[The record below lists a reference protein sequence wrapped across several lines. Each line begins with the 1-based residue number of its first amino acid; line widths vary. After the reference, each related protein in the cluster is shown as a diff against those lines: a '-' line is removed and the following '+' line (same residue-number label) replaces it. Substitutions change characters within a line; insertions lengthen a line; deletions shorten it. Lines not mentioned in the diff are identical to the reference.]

1 MYQSGRVIAIL
12 GQIVEVE
19 FETDLPSIHDILI
32 LEEDKT
38 VWMEVYSSSG
48 QKAFYC
54 LLLSSSRSL
63 QRGKTVINTKYPIR
77 IPVGRTILGR
87 VMDVFG
93 TPIDGQAPVKA
104 DFFKPIFTPALHLE
118 EIIIPH
124 EVLQTGI
131 KALDFFSP
139 ILKGGK
145 VGLFGGAGVG
155 KTVLLTEIIH
165 NVVIMSGGK
174 NVSVFTGV
182 GERVREGH
190 ELVESLRE
198 SKVLDS
204 IALIFGQ
211 MGENPAIRFRTA
223 VAGVTMAEYF
233 RDVQKVNVL
242 FFIDNIFRFAQAGYE
257 LATLMNTIPG
267 EGGYQATLTSEM
279 GGIHERLVSREDAS
293 ITTFEAIYVPSDDV
307 TDFAVQSVFPYLDAN
322 VVLSRQVYQ
331 EGRFPA
337 VDLLS
342 SASSALSTD
351 VVGELHYRTF
361 IEAQSLLKRAVAL
374 ERIVSLI
381 GESELP
387 AQDQAYY
394 KRSKILKSYMT
405 QSFFVAEP
413 QTGKKGQY
421 VEVKDTVN
429 DVRGIL
435 DGKYDKLEPEKLM
448 FLGSLKD
455 LPGQAIPSVPA
466 QPQTQPQSQLQPSQ
480 TRVSTPSQVQ
490 PQRVQQVQNATP
502 PANIPIHQGSSVQP
516 TNVLVAS
523 PPVQQ
528 NSNIHQTINNSNQ
541 ASHNISNTSSF
552 LGNSNTSPGQSSSQD
567 KDRSDPGN
575 SKKRFFKKRK

>member
-1 MYQSGRVIAIL
+1 MYQTGRIVAIL

-19 FETDLPSIHDILI
+19 FDSDLPSIHDILT
-32 LEEDKT
+32 LEDDQT

-48 QKAFYC
+48 KASFYC
-54 LLLSSSRSL
+54 LLLSPSRSL
-63 QRGKTVINTKYPIR
+63 QRGKKVINTKYPIR
-77 IPVGRTILGR
+77 IPVGKTILGR

-93 TPIDGQAPVKA
+93 TPIDGKPPVKA
-104 DFFKPIFTPALHLE
+104 DFYKPIFTQALHLE

-124 EVLQTGI
+124 EVLPTGI

-174 NVSVFTGV
+174 NISVFTGV

-233 RDVQKVNVL
+233 RDVQKLNVL
-242 FFIDNIFRFAQAGYE
+242 FFVDNIFRFAQAGYE

-435 DGKYDKLEPEKLM
+435 DGKFDKLEPEKLM

-466 QPQTQPQSQLQPSQ
+466 SAPRPQVPPPVPPQVQAS
-480 TRVSTPSQVQ
+480 STIHQQGNNVLNKDIKPQQVPSQV
-490 PQRVQQVQNATP
+490 PQYQSVPVPNPQNIAP
-502 PANIPIHQGSSVQP
+502 NKIYQKV
-516 TNVLVAS
+516 
-523 PPVQQ
+523 
-528 NSNIHQTINNSNQ
+528 NNSNQ
-541 ASHNISNTSSF
+541 MTTNISN
-552 LGNSNTSPGQSSSQD
+552 QSSYLGTTQSANLHPSVVNPSRND
-567 KDRSDPGN
+567 SGSD
-575 SKKRFFKKRK
+575 KKRFFKKKR

>member
-1 MYQSGRVIAIL
+1 MHQTGRIVAIL

-19 FETDLPSIHDILI
+19 FDTDLPSIHDILV
-32 LEEDKT
+32 LEDDKN
-38 VWMEVYSSSG
+38 VWMEVYSSS
-48 QKAFYC
+48 AHSSFFC

-63 QRGKTVINTKYPIR
+63 QRGKRVINTRYPIR
-77 IPVGRTILGR
+77 IPVGKTILGR

-93 TPIDGQAPVKA
+93 NPIDGKPPVQAESL
-104 DFFKPIFTPALHLE
+104 KPIFTSALRLE
-118 EIIIPH
+118 EIIVPH
-124 EVLQTGI
+124 EVLPTGI

-139 ILKGGK
+139 ILRGGK

-165 NVVIMSGGK
+165 NVVIMSHGR

-198 SKVLDS
+198 SQVLDS

-279 GGIHERLVSREDAS
+279 GGIHERLVSREDSS

-342 SASSALSTD
+342 SASSALSVD

-387 AQDQAYY
+387 AQDQSYY
-394 KRSKILKSYMT
+394 KRSKILKAYMS
-405 QSFFVAEP
+405 QSFFVTEA

-429 DVRGIL
+429 DVRDIL

-455 LPGQAIPSVPA
+455 LPQYRAPSVPNTS
-466 QPQTQPQSQLQPSQ
+466 P
-480 TRVSTPSQVQ
+480 VQ
-490 PQRVQQVQNATP
+490 PQAPKPAVQTPQQPPTIPQSSMPQQSVVP
-502 PANIPIHQGSSVQP
+502 PAQN
-516 TNVLVAS
+516 T
-523 PPVQQ
+523 PPVQSQPMVQVQAPITVQYNVPIKDNQ
-528 NSNIHQTINNSNQ
+528 NNNNANLSNQ
-541 ASHNISNTSSF
+541 NISNQSTF
-552 LGNSNTSPGQSSSQD
+552 LGTPQNENG
-567 KDRSDPGN
+567 KR
-575 SKKRFFKKRK
+575 KRFFTKEKIIV